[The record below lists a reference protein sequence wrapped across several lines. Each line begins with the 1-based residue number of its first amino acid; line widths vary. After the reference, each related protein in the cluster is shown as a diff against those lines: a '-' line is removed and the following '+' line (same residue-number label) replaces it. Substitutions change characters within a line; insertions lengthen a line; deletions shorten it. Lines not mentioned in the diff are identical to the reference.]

1 MPKITVKLQLA
12 FFGHER
18 LLARDTMVSSL
29 KPSESTYVLLRQK
42 HLSCVSQ
49 RKLFSI
55 GSEQPG
61 DAATSFSWN
70 SKGTLLAIGGK
81 KVCKLTQQ
89 QMACPRSPDRS
100 TLVTARW
107 LQRVVTIYDRNGALR
122 AEISIPAP
130 EFPCDERLPCINQL
144 QVRLPAASLMGTS
157 FLSEQQ
163 MCVASCKPLQFAAA
177 ARMSDTAGGCNAAVG
192 RRG

>member
-1 MPKITVKLQLA
+1 M
-12 FFGHER
+12 
-18 LLARDTMVSSL
+18 LL
-29 KPSESTYVLLRQK
+29 
-42 HLSCVSQ
+42 Q

-81 KVCKLTQQ
+81 KVCKRTQQ
-89 QMACPRSPDRS
+89 QMACLRSPDRS

-107 LQRVVTIYDRNGALR
+107 LQRVVTIYGRNGALR

-130 EFPCDERLPCINQL
+130 EFPCDERLPCIIQL
-144 QVRLPAASLMGTS
+144 QVRPLPPAASLMQSS
-157 FLSEQQ
+157 FLAEQQ
-163 MCVASCKPLQFAAA
+163 LCAAKREPLQFAAA
-177 ARMSDTAGGCNAAVG
+177 AHCF
-192 RRG
+192 

>member
-1 MPKITVKLQLA
+1 
-12 FFGHER
+12 
-18 LLARDTMVSSL
+18 MVSSP
-29 KPSESTYVLLRQK
+29 KPSTDTF
-42 HLSCVSQ
+42 VSPEPTAQLCSPVQ

-61 DAATSFSWN
+61 NAATSFSWN

-89 QMACPRSPDRS
+89 QMACPRSPDGS

-107 LQRVVTIYDRNGALR
+107 LQRVVTICDRNGALR

-130 EFPCDERLPCINQL
+130 EFPYDERLPCINQL
-144 QVRLPAASLMGTS
+144 QVRPLLPALLRSSSVA
-157 FLSEQQ
+157 EQQ
-163 MCVASCKPLQFAAA
+163 LCAARCKPLQFAAA
-177 ARMSDTAGGCNAAVG
+177 AQCCWYSRWLQCCSGTQRVTS
-192 RRG
+192 